1 MGQGTAMTG
10 TARKKALRQELRRRM
25 LAHTDAQ
32 VAALS
37 EAVARQVLASR
48 VFQEATTVF
57 GYLAFAK
64 ELSADL
70 ILQEALRLGKTVA
83 VPLIVSKTEFRAAV
97 LPRLGNLPLD
107 RYGIRTV
114 PEPYT
119 FLDPRGLDLILVPG
133 AGFSEQGARLGRG
146 AGYYDRF
153 LAGTSGHRLAIACE
167 DFLTFAIPMEATDCW
182 MEAVVT
188 EKRWIHCPARPLR
201 TPDEE

>member
-64 ELSADL
+64 ELSVDL

-97 LPRLGNLPLD
+97 LPRLGEPALGPV
-107 RYGIRTV
+107 RHPHGAGTV
-114 PEPYT
+114 YL
-119 FLDPRGLDLILVPG
+119 FGSPRPGPDPG
-133 AGFSEQGARLGRG
+133 AWRRLFGTG
-146 AGYYDRF
+146 SP
-153 LAGTSGHRLAIACE
+153 AGTRGRL
-167 DFLTFAIPMEATDCW
+167 L
-182 MEAVVT
+182 
-188 EKRWIHCPARPLR
+188 
-201 TPDEE
+201 